1 MSSMNYFLI
10 FACKAQREN
19 AQIIDDL
26 RLITRFVTRVTGR
39 VPLVEQDLLIFPEHL
54 CSPSD
59 FGVVRVTQSLVLWIM
74 CCRSLLIVISPFFFL
89 LAFAM
94 FVLVRFTIL
103 ITALVSS
110 NSSMLISNFGI
121 YPDNKY
127 SFSWYDHW

>member
-1 MSSMNYFLI
+1 MNYFLI

-59 FGVVRVTQSLVLWIM
+59 FGVVRVTQSLVL
-74 CCRSLLIVISPFFFL
+74 
-89 LAFAM
+89 
-94 FVLVRFTIL
+94 
-103 ITALVSS
+103 
-110 NSSMLISNFGI
+110 
-121 YPDNKY
+121 
-127 SFSWYDHW
+127 